1 MTGNE
6 MKSTGYFSFRELG
19 LIALLSILAVF
30 SGTYAP
36 EYLLPGGSISGFVHG
51 FLILPGPGAGVFVFG
66 GILCFWLVLGLLL
79 IKKTGTAV
87 VMSLLI
93 VAIDLLI
100 GTQAISIH
108 AIDVIVLVAVII
120 EVLIRLPLKDTPLKY
135 VTPALL
141 AVFGATTLLLFLAGQ
156 AKMGENGAPAT
167 SFPLGYV
174 VISLIALC
182 YAVICYRHPAKYLAA
197 SAIANMYYLLHF
209 WLFWGSSFA
218 GRFPVTL
225 DIIPV
230 LFCVAAVGGVLS
242 ASGAYAIDLLV
253 KVYSKTEDSPVHG
266 Q

>member
-1 MTGNE
+1 MIGKE

-19 LIALLSILAVF
+19 MIALLAILAVF

-36 EYLLPGGSISGFVHG
+36 VYLLPGGSIAGFVHQ

-66 GILCFWLVLGLLL
+66 SILCFWLVLGLLL
-79 IKKTGTAV
+79 VKKPGTAA

-100 GTQAISIH
+100 GTQAVSIH

-120 EVLIRLPLKDTPLKY
+120 EILTMLPLTNTPLKY

-141 AVFGATTLLLFLAGQ
+141 AVLGATTLLLFLAGQ

-218 GRFPVTL
+218 GRFPVAP

-230 LFCVAAVGGVLS
+230 LLCVAAVGGVLS

-253 KVYSKTEDSPVHG
+253 KMYSKADDGLVQG

>member
-1 MTGNE
+1 MTGKE
-6 MKSTGYFSFRELG
+6 KKPTGYFSFRELG
-19 LIALLSILAVF
+19 IIALLSILAVF

-36 EYLLPGGSISGFVHG
+36 VYLLPGGSISGFVHG
-51 FLILPGPGAGVFVFG
+51 FLMLPGPGAGVFVIG

-79 IKKTGTAV
+79 VKKRGTAV
-87 VMSLLI
+87 VMSLLV

-108 AIDVIVLVAVII
+108 AIDVIVIVAVII
-120 EVLIRLPLKDTPLKY
+120 EILTMLPLENTPLKY

-156 AKMGENGAPAT
+156 AKMGENGALAT

-174 VISLIALC
+174 VISLVALC

-197 SAIANMYYLLHF
+197 SAIANMYYILHF

-218 GRFPVTL
+218 GRVPVAL

-230 LFCVAAVGGVLS
+230 LLCVAAVGGVLF

-253 KVYSKTEDSPVHG
+253 KAYSKTEDSLVLG